1 MGTDGTWPL
10 FISTFLCRGNWF
22 KSIFSILLPSDT
34 IRQRG
39 SEQNTTV
46 HIFLFLSFHSFVYII
61 YLFFLHSLAF
71 IFFSPLCCYS
81 LSLRGIAPEW
91 NCFSIQGV
99 FVSLPNDCRLSS
111 NEIWELEWLVYLHKS
126 SSVLSRLITRVSG
139 DHLWRDLTSLLT
151 GTNITMFFH
160 QVGKNVKWNICW
172 VYKNLS
178 ETVFYKISLNCLILW
193 GSLGIFLMCDN
204 ATVTLWQTDT
214 FNKERNNIMC
224 CI

>member
-22 KSIFSILLPSDT
+22 KSIFSILLPPDT

-71 IFFSPLCCYS
+71 IFFSPLCCFS
-81 LSLRGIAPEW
+81 LSLRGIVPEW

-111 NEIWELEWLVYLHKS
+111 NEMWELEWLVYLHKS
-126 SSVLSRLITRVSG
+126 SSVLSLLITRVSG

-151 GTNITMFFH
+151 GTNLTMFFTP
-160 QVGKNVKWNICW
+160 
-172 VYKNLS
+172 S
-178 ETVFYKISLNCLILW
+178 R
-193 GSLGIFLMCDN
+193 
-204 ATVTLWQTDT
+204 
-214 FNKERNNIMC
+214 KERKVEHLLSLQEFVRDSVLQNLTKLCDSLRESGDFLDVWQRYSDAVTNWHF
-224 CI
+224 

>member
-10 FISTFLCRGNWF
+10 FISTFLCWGNWF
-22 KSIFSILLPSDT
+22 KSIFSILLPPDT

-71 IFFSPLCCYS
+71 IFFSPLCCFS

-111 NEIWELEWLVYLHKS
+111 NEIWELEWLVYLRKS

-151 GTNITMFFH
+151 GTNITMFFTP
-160 QVGKNVKWNICW
+160 
-172 VYKNLS
+172 S
-178 ETVFYKISLNCLILW
+178 R
-193 GSLGIFLMCDN
+193 
-204 ATVTLWQTDT
+204 
-214 FNKERNNIMC
+214 KERKVEHLLSLQEFVRDSVLQNLTKLFDSLRESGDFLDVWQRYSDAVTNWHF
-224 CI
+224 

>member
-22 KSIFSILLPSDT
+22 KSIFSILLPPDT

-71 IFFSPLCCYS
+71 IFFSPLCCFS

-99 FVSLPNDCRLSS
+99 FVSLPNDCTLSS
-111 NEIWELEWLVYLHKS
+111 NEIWELEWLVYLRKS

-151 GTNITMFFH
+151 GTNITMFFTP
-160 QVGKNVKWNICW
+160 
-172 VYKNLS
+172 S
-178 ETVFYKISLNCLILW
+178 R
-193 GSLGIFLMCDN
+193 
-204 ATVTLWQTDT
+204 
-214 FNKERNNIMC
+214 KERKVEHLLSLQEFVRDSVLQNLTKLFDSLRESGDFLDVWQRYSDAVTNWHF
-224 CI
+224 

>member
-22 KSIFSILLPSDT
+22 KSIFSILLPPDT

-46 HIFLFLSFHSFVYII
+46 HIFLFLSFRSFVYII

-71 IFFSPLCCYS
+71 IFFSPLCCFS

-99 FVSLPNDCRLSS
+99 FVSLPNDCTLSS
-111 NEIWELEWLVYLHKS
+111 NEMWELEWLVYLRKS

-139 DHLWRDLTSLLT
+139 DHLWCDLTSLLT
-151 GTNITMFFH
+151 GTNLTMFFTP
-160 QVGKNVKWNICW
+160 
-172 VYKNLS
+172 S
-178 ETVFYKISLNCLILW
+178 R
-193 GSLGIFLMCDN
+193 
-204 ATVTLWQTDT
+204 
-214 FNKERNNIMC
+214 KERKVEHLLSLQEFVRDSVLQNLTKLFDSLRESGDFLDVWQRYSDAVTNWHF
-224 CI
+224 

>member
-22 KSIFSILLPSDT
+22 KSIFSILLPPDT

-71 IFFSPLCCYS
+71 IFFSPLCCFS
-81 LSLRGIAPEW
+81 LSLRGIVPEW

-99 FVSLPNDCRLSS
+99 FVSLPNDCTLSS
-111 NEIWELEWLVYLHKS
+111 NEMWELEWLVYLHKS
-126 SSVLSRLITRVSG
+126 SSVLSLLITRVSG

-151 GTNITMFFH
+151 GTNLTMFFTP
-160 QVGKNVKWNICW
+160 
-172 VYKNLS
+172 S
-178 ETVFYKISLNCLILW
+178 R
-193 GSLGIFLMCDN
+193 
-204 ATVTLWQTDT
+204 
-214 FNKERNNIMC
+214 KERKVEHLLSLQEFVRDSVLQNLTKLCDSLRESGDFLDVWQRYSDAVTNWHF
-224 CI
+224 

>member
-22 KSIFSILLPSDT
+22 KSIFSILLPPDT

-46 HIFLFLSFHSFVYII
+46 HIFLFLSFRSFVYII

-99 FVSLPNDCRLSS
+99 FVSLPNDCTLSS
-111 NEIWELEWLVYLHKS
+111 NEIWELEWLVYLRKS

-139 DHLWRDLTSLLT
+139 DHLWCDLTSLLT
-151 GTNITMFFH
+151 GTNLTMFFTP
-160 QVGKNVKWNICW
+160 
-172 VYKNLS
+172 S
-178 ETVFYKISLNCLILW
+178 R
-193 GSLGIFLMCDN
+193 
-204 ATVTLWQTDT
+204 
-214 FNKERNNIMC
+214 KERKVEHLLSLQEFVRDSVLQNLTKLCDSLRESGDFLDVWQRYSDAVTNWHF
-224 CI
+224 

>member
-22 KSIFSILLPSDT
+22 KSIFSILLPPDT

-71 IFFSPLCCYS
+71 IFFSPLCCFS

-99 FVSLPNDCRLSS
+99 FVSLPNDCTLSS
-111 NEIWELEWLVYLHKS
+111 NEIWELEWLVYLRKS

-139 DHLWRDLTSLLT
+139 DHLWCDLTSLLT
-151 GTNITMFFH
+151 GTNLTMFFTP
-160 QVGKNVKWNICW
+160 
-172 VYKNLS
+172 S
-178 ETVFYKISLNCLILW
+178 R
-193 GSLGIFLMCDN
+193 
-204 ATVTLWQTDT
+204 
-214 FNKERNNIMC
+214 KERKVEHLLSLQEFVRDSVLQNLTKLCDSLRESGDFLDVWQRYSDAVTNWHF
-224 CI
+224 

>member
-22 KSIFSILLPSDT
+22 KSIFSILLPPDT

-46 HIFLFLSFHSFVYII
+46 HIFLFLSFRSFVYII

-71 IFFSPLCCYS
+71 IFFSPLCCFS

-111 NEIWELEWLVYLHKS
+111 NEMWELEWLVYLRKS

-151 GTNITMFFH
+151 GTNLTMFFTP
-160 QVGKNVKWNICW
+160 
-172 VYKNLS
+172 S
-178 ETVFYKISLNCLILW
+178 R
-193 GSLGIFLMCDN
+193 
-204 ATVTLWQTDT
+204 
-214 FNKERNNIMC
+214 KERKVEHLLSLQEFVRDSVLQNLTKLCDSLRESGDFLDVWQRYSDAVTNWHF
-224 CI
+224 

>member
-22 KSIFSILLPSDT
+22 KSIFSILLPPDT

-46 HIFLFLSFHSFVYII
+46 HIFLFLSFRSFVYII

-71 IFFSPLCCYS
+71 IFFSPLCCFS
-81 LSLRGIAPEW
+81 LSLRGIVPEW

-99 FVSLPNDCRLSS
+99 FVSLPNDCTLSS
-111 NEIWELEWLVYLHKS
+111 NEMWELEWLVYLHKS
-126 SSVLSRLITRVSG
+126 SSVLSLLITRVSG

-151 GTNITMFFH
+151 GTNLTMFFTP
-160 QVGKNVKWNICW
+160 
-172 VYKNLS
+172 S
-178 ETVFYKISLNCLILW
+178 R
-193 GSLGIFLMCDN
+193 
-204 ATVTLWQTDT
+204 
-214 FNKERNNIMC
+214 KERKVEHLLSLQEFVRDSVLQNLTKLCDSLRESGDFLDVWQRYSDAVTNWHF
-224 CI
+224 

>member
-22 KSIFSILLPSDT
+22 KSIFSILLPPDT

-71 IFFSPLCCYS
+71 IFFSPLCCFS

-99 FVSLPNDCRLSS
+99 FVSLPNDCTLSS
-111 NEIWELEWLVYLHKS
+111 NEIWELEWLVYLRKS

-139 DHLWRDLTSLLT
+139 DHLWCDLTSLLT
-151 GTNITMFFH
+151 GTNLTMFFTP
-160 QVGKNVKWNICW
+160 
-172 VYKNLS
+172 S
-178 ETVFYKISLNCLILW
+178 R
-193 GSLGIFLMCDN
+193 
-204 ATVTLWQTDT
+204 
-214 FNKERNNIMC
+214 KERKVEHLLSLQEFVRDSVLQNLTKLCDSLRESGDFLDVWQRYSDAVTNRHF
-224 CI
+224 

>member
-22 KSIFSILLPSDT
+22 KSIFSILLPPDT

-99 FVSLPNDCRLSS
+99 FVSLPNDCTLSS
-111 NEIWELEWLVYLHKS
+111 NEMWELEWLVYLRKS

-151 GTNITMFFH
+151 GTNLTMFFTP
-160 QVGKNVKWNICW
+160 
-172 VYKNLS
+172 S
-178 ETVFYKISLNCLILW
+178 R
-193 GSLGIFLMCDN
+193 
-204 ATVTLWQTDT
+204 
-214 FNKERNNIMC
+214 KERKVEHLLSLQEFVRDSVLQNLTKLFDSLRESGDFLDVWQRYSDAVTNRHF
-224 CI
+224 

>member
-1 MGTDGTWPL
+1 MVELDKLVAFPSLQTNWPQINFRCAPDREKSLIQFSPRDEMGTDGTWPL

-99 FVSLPNDCRLSS
+99 FCF
-111 NEIWELEWLVYLHKS
+111 
-126 SSVLSRLITRVSG
+126 T
-139 DHLWRDLTSLLT
+139 T
-151 GTNITMFFH
+151 
-160 QVGKNVKWNICW
+160 
-172 VYKNLS
+172 
-178 ETVFYKISLNCLILW
+178 
-193 GSLGIFLMCDN
+193 
-204 ATVTLWQTDT
+204 
-214 FNKERNNIMC
+214 
-224 CI
+224 

>member
-22 KSIFSILLPSDT
+22 KSIFSILLPPDT

-71 IFFSPLCCYS
+71 IFFSPLCCFS

-99 FVSLPNDCRLSS
+99 FVSLPNDCTLSS
-111 NEIWELEWLVYLHKS
+111 NEIWELEWLVYLRKS

-139 DHLWRDLTSLLT
+139 DHLWCDLTSLLT
-151 GTNITMFFH
+151 GTNITMFFTP
-160 QVGKNVKWNICW
+160 
-172 VYKNLS
+172 S
-178 ETVFYKISLNCLILW
+178 R
-193 GSLGIFLMCDN
+193 
-204 ATVTLWQTDT
+204 
-214 FNKERNNIMC
+214 KERKVEHLLSLQEFVRDSVLQNLTKLCDSLRESGDFLDVWQRYSDAVTNWHF
-224 CI
+224 

>member
-22 KSIFSILLPSDT
+22 KSIFSILLPPDT

-46 HIFLFLSFHSFVYII
+46 HIFLFLSFRSFVYII

-71 IFFSPLCCYS
+71 IFFSPLCCFS
-81 LSLRGIAPEW
+81 LSLRGIVPEW

-99 FVSLPNDCRLSS
+99 FVSLPNDCTLSS
-111 NEIWELEWLVYLHKS
+111 NEMWELEWLVYLRKS

-151 GTNITMFFH
+151 GTNLTMFFTP
-160 QVGKNVKWNICW
+160 
-172 VYKNLS
+172 S
-178 ETVFYKISLNCLILW
+178 R
-193 GSLGIFLMCDN
+193 
-204 ATVTLWQTDT
+204 
-214 FNKERNNIMC
+214 KERKVEHLLSLQEFVRDSVLQNLTKLCDCLRESGDFLDVWQRYSDAVTNWHF
-224 CI
+224 

>member
-22 KSIFSILLPSDT
+22 KSIFSILLPPDT

-71 IFFSPLCCYS
+71 IFFSPLCCFS

-111 NEIWELEWLVYLHKS
+111 NEIWELEWLVYLRKS

-151 GTNITMFFH
+151 GTNITMFFTP
-160 QVGKNVKWNICW
+160 
-172 VYKNLS
+172 S
-178 ETVFYKISLNCLILW
+178 R
-193 GSLGIFLMCDN
+193 
-204 ATVTLWQTDT
+204 
-214 FNKERNNIMC
+214 KERKVEHLLSLQEFVRDSVLQNLTKLFDSLRESGDFLDVWQRYSDAVTNWHF
-224 CI
+224 

>member
-10 FISTFLCRGNWF
+10 FISTFLCWGNWF
-22 KSIFSILLPSDT
+22 KSIFSILLPPDT

-46 HIFLFLSFHSFVYII
+46 HIFLFLSFRSFVYII

-71 IFFSPLCCYS
+71 IFFSPLCCFS

-99 FVSLPNDCRLSS
+99 FVSLPNDCTLSS
-111 NEIWELEWLVYLHKS
+111 NEMWELEWLVYLHKS
-126 SSVLSRLITRVSG
+126 SSVLSLLITRVSG

-151 GTNITMFFH
+151 GTNLTMFFTP
-160 QVGKNVKWNICW
+160 
-172 VYKNLS
+172 S
-178 ETVFYKISLNCLILW
+178 R
-193 GSLGIFLMCDN
+193 
-204 ATVTLWQTDT
+204 
-214 FNKERNNIMC
+214 KERKVEHLLSLQEFVRDSVLQNLTKLFDSLRESGDFLDVWQRYSDAVTNWHF
-224 CI
+224 

>member
-22 KSIFSILLPSDT
+22 KSIFSILLPPDT

-71 IFFSPLCCYS
+71 IFFSPLCCFS

-111 NEIWELEWLVYLHKS
+111 NEIWELEWLVYLRKS

-151 GTNITMFFH
+151 GTNLTMFFTP
-160 QVGKNVKWNICW
+160 
-172 VYKNLS
+172 S
-178 ETVFYKISLNCLILW
+178 R
-193 GSLGIFLMCDN
+193 
-204 ATVTLWQTDT
+204 
-214 FNKERNNIMC
+214 KERKVEHLLSLQEFVRDSVLQNLTKLCDSLRESGDFLDVWQRYSDAVTNWHF
-224 CI
+224 

>member
-10 FISTFLCRGNWF
+10 FISTFLCWGNWF
-22 KSIFSILLPSDT
+22 KSIFSILLPPDT

-71 IFFSPLCCYS
+71 IFFSPLCCFS
-81 LSLRGIAPEW
+81 LSLRGITPEW

-99 FVSLPNDCRLSS
+99 FVSLPNDCTLSS
-111 NEIWELEWLVYLHKS
+111 NEIWELEWLVYLRKS
-126 SSVLSRLITRVSG
+126 SSVLSLLITRVSG

-151 GTNITMFFH
+151 GTNLTMFFTP
-160 QVGKNVKWNICW
+160 
-172 VYKNLS
+172 S
-178 ETVFYKISLNCLILW
+178 R
-193 GSLGIFLMCDN
+193 
-204 ATVTLWQTDT
+204 
-214 FNKERNNIMC
+214 KERKVEHLLSLQEFVRDSVLQNLTKLFDSLRESGDFLDVWQRYSDAVTNRHF
-224 CI
+224 

>member
-22 KSIFSILLPSDT
+22 KSIFSILLPPDT

-99 FVSLPNDCRLSS
+99 FVSLPNDCTLSS
-111 NEIWELEWLVYLHKS
+111 NEMWELEWLVYLRKS

-151 GTNITMFFH
+151 GTNLTMFFTP
-160 QVGKNVKWNICW
+160 
-172 VYKNLS
+172 S
-178 ETVFYKISLNCLILW
+178 R
-193 GSLGIFLMCDN
+193 
-204 ATVTLWQTDT
+204 
-214 FNKERNNIMC
+214 KERKVEHLLSLQEFVRDSVLQNLTKLCVSLRESGDLLDVWQRYSDAVTNWHF
-224 CI
+224 

>member
-22 KSIFSILLPSDT
+22 KSIFSILLPPDT

-71 IFFSPLCCYS
+71 IFFSPLCCFS

-99 FVSLPNDCRLSS
+99 FVSLPNDCTLSS

-126 SSVLSRLITRVSG
+126 SSVLSLLITRVSG

-151 GTNITMFFH
+151 GTNLTMFFTP
-160 QVGKNVKWNICW
+160 
-172 VYKNLS
+172 S
-178 ETVFYKISLNCLILW
+178 R
-193 GSLGIFLMCDN
+193 
-204 ATVTLWQTDT
+204 
-214 FNKERNNIMC
+214 KERKVEHLLSLQEFVRDSVLQNLTKLCDSLRESGDFLDVWQRYSDAVTNWHF
-224 CI
+224 

>member
-22 KSIFSILLPSDT
+22 KSIFSILLPPDT

-61 YLFFLHSLAF
+61 YQFFLHSLAF
-71 IFFSPLCCYS
+71 IFFSPLCCFS

-99 FVSLPNDCRLSS
+99 FVSLPNDCTLSS
-111 NEIWELEWLVYLHKS
+111 NEMWELEWLVYLRKS

-139 DHLWRDLTSLLT
+139 DHLWCDLTSLLT
-151 GTNITMFFH
+151 GTNLTMFF
-160 QVGKNVKWNICW
+160 
-172 VYKNLS
+172 S
-178 ETVFYKISLNCLILW
+178 PSR
-193 GSLGIFLMCDN
+193 
-204 ATVTLWQTDT
+204 
-214 FNKERNNIMC
+214 KERKVEHLLSLQEFVRDSVLQNLTKLFDSLRESGDFLDVWQRYSDAVTNWHF
-224 CI
+224 

>member
-22 KSIFSILLPSDT
+22 KSIFSILLPPDT

-46 HIFLFLSFHSFVYII
+46 HIFLFLSFRSFVYII

-71 IFFSPLCCYS
+71 IFFSPLCCFS
-81 LSLRGIAPEW
+81 LSLRGIVPEW

-99 FVSLPNDCRLSS
+99 FVSLPNDCTLSS

-126 SSVLSRLITRVSG
+126 SSVLSLLITRVSG

-151 GTNITMFFH
+151 GTNLTMFFTP
-160 QVGKNVKWNICW
+160 
-172 VYKNLS
+172 S
-178 ETVFYKISLNCLILW
+178 R
-193 GSLGIFLMCDN
+193 
-204 ATVTLWQTDT
+204 
-214 FNKERNNIMC
+214 KERKVEHLLSLQEFVRDSVLQNLTKLCDSLRESGDFLDVWQRYSDAVTNWHF
-224 CI
+224 

>member
-22 KSIFSILLPSDT
+22 KSIFSILLPPDT

-99 FVSLPNDCRLSS
+99 FVSLPNDCTLSS
-111 NEIWELEWLVYLHKS
+111 NEIWELEWLVYLRKS

-151 GTNITMFFH
+151 GTNLTMFFTP
-160 QVGKNVKWNICW
+160 
-172 VYKNLS
+172 S
-178 ETVFYKISLNCLILW
+178 R
-193 GSLGIFLMCDN
+193 
-204 ATVTLWQTDT
+204 
-214 FNKERNNIMC
+214 KERKVEHLLSLQEFVRDSVLQNLTKLCDSLRESGDFLDVWQRYSDAVTNWHF
-224 CI
+224 

>member
-10 FISTFLCRGNWF
+10 YYYLCRGNWF
-22 KSIFSILLPSDT
+22 KSIFSILLPPDT

-71 IFFSPLCCYS
+71 IFFSPLCCFS

-99 FVSLPNDCRLSS
+99 FVSLPNDCTLSS
-111 NEIWELEWLVYLHKS
+111 NEIWELEWLVYFINHHLSWVVWSH
-126 SSVLSRLITRVSG
+126 VCQVTTCDAISRLC
-139 DHLWRDLTSLLT
+139 SLEQILQC
-151 GTNITMFFH
+151 FLH

-178 ETVFYKISLNCLILW
+178 ETVFYRISLNCLILW